1 MCRSFWQKFR
11 IKHALR
17 GESFHVEPA
26 SPSVAQAA
34 VEGERRSNEGR
45 NGGVLRGIRFL
56 VAPASAADDPWGAWS
71 SLPPLRVA
79 AKTDVVRLARALL
92 LERKMR
98 SRKMPILLEAT
109 CSRRHAYIMC
119 KALAKAQ
126 QLSMLLSTEPS
137 GISCMA
143 RVTKR
148 HGPHTPMDEAWRPT
162 VKGQKRTMDS
172 KDIFQTKQME
182 PGGQHGHDHPCHG
195 VEQRILEKQ

>member
-1 MCRSFWQKFR
+1 MGRQRVGLLQLRVLRRAQPGAPAGALFGPIEPLRSYNHLAKWLEKLR
-11 IKHALR
+11 PPNHLALEAVGTTAMLKALKALAKSGPLR
-17 GESFHVEPA
+17 EPA
-26 SPSVAQAA
+26 RFVPMHLE

-45 NGGVLRGIRFL
+45 NGGALRGIRFL

-109 CSRRHAYIMC
+109 CSRRHAYIVC

-126 QLSMLLSTEPS
+126 QLSMLL
-137 GISCMA
+137 
-143 RVTKR
+143 VY
-148 HGPHTPMDEAWRPT
+148 
-162 VKGQKRTMDS
+162 
-172 KDIFQTKQME
+172 
-182 PGGQHGHDHPCHG
+182 
-195 VEQRILEKQ
+195 

>member
-148 HGPHTPMDEAWRPT
+148 HGPHTPMDEVGNTATIIRVMVWNSEYWRSNE
-162 VKGQKRTMDS
+162 KNHLLRGQP
-172 KDIFQTKQME
+172 E
-182 PGGQHGHDHPCHG
+182 PRVAIYGN
-195 VEQRILEKQ
+195 